1 MICGVQCMVTR
12 WGLDSPSQTCV
23 RLSHTTEMTN
33 VQSAEP
39 VLPQIPIASVLR
51 PSPDSCPANIKPTQQ
66 FVTRPDLHRCTP
78 NTFPPHLRDP
88 YFLHALSLR
97 HNCLTQSR
105 PQTKSANRNSQNL
118 SARRRSLPST
128 SDLQRRHRSHQFPL
142 HPQNSHRP
150 TLNPHSQP
158 NPEPRF
164 QTRSSKSSVP
174 CRSPTDT
181 ALTRRKFTNPH
192 TNHPEP
198 PFPFAHDTPPFPQ
211 SQHQPSI
218 HTQPKHPNKQPHQNA
233 HPPTPPPFP
242 PPGGP
247 PPTPHL
253 RRHVP
258 LDPRRRRRRPPAPT
272 QNDARA
278 QSLRQRRL
286 RHPAKHMHSRTRAEF
301 RRVLWSAGRLHRYCQ
316 RRGGDAVADGDHG
329 EYCDDFGQTRAAWD
343 AGTGLGS
350 RGEAGDAAEVAASYC
365 AGWWGGEGEEEG
377 ECCRGGGEEEEGGVG
392 AWEGEGGGFAG
403 WGGGGG

>member
-1 MICGVQCMVTR
+1 
-12 WGLDSPSQTCV
+12 
-23 RLSHTTEMTN
+23 MTN

-39 VLPQIPIASVLR
+39 VLPQIPIASVPR

-164 QTRSSKSSVP
+164 QTRSSKTSVP

-198 PFPFAHDTPPFPQ
+198 PFPFAHDTTIPSKSTPTINPHPTQTPKQTTTPKCPPTNP
-211 SQHQPSI
+211 PSLPSSRAPPS
-218 HTQPKHPNKQPHQNA
+218 H
-233 HPPTPPPFP
+233 PTPPAACPPRPAP
-242 PPGGP
+242 PPP
-247 PPTPHL
+247 PP
-253 RRHVP
+253 
-258 LDPRRRRRRPPAPT
+258 
-272 QNDARA
+272 
-278 QSLRQRRL
+278 S
-286 RHPAKHMHSRTRAEF
+286 
-301 RRVLWSAGRLHRYCQ
+301 
-316 RRGGDAVADGDHG
+316 
-329 EYCDDFGQTRAAWD
+329 
-343 AGTGLGS
+343 
-350 RGEAGDAAEVAASYC
+350 
-365 AGWWGGEGEEEG
+365 
-377 ECCRGGGEEEEGGVG
+377 G
-392 AWEGEGGGFAG
+392 ANTK
-403 WGGGGG
+403 